1 LGIYW
6 SWDERA
12 AEAHWGNSAHNNDA
26 LIKSSIK
33 EEYIDWRNTLYAN
46 MDMSLGEEEKEITLF
61 KNTSL
66 KIEELYVDDNDVM
79 TSDFASVIKNK
90 TFYA

>member
-1 LGIYW
+1 
-6 SWDERA
+6 
-12 AEAHWGNSAHNNDA
+12 
-26 LIKSSIK
+26 
-33 EEYIDWRNTLYAN
+33 